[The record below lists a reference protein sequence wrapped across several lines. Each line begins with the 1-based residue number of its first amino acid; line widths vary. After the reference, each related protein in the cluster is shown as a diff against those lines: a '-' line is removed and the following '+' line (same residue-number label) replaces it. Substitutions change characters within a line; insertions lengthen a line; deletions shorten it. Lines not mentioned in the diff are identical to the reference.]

1 MKALLL
7 FIGILF
13 CFKIN
18 AQDAIEYK
26 TPPKTIMDLAIAK
39 PSPSVSVNDKG
50 DFMLIIERSA
60 MPTVEEL
67 AQPELRIAGL
77 RINPN
82 NFAPSRSTYGI
93 GLSLGYGANGQGSIP
108 ANTPLLFEIEVIS
121 AK

>member
-1 MKALLL
+1 MKKFLL

-26 TPPKTIMDLAIAK
+26 TPPTTIMNLATAK

-60 MPTVEEL
+60 MPTVEVL
-67 AQPELRIAGL
+67 ACL
-77 RINPN
+77 
-82 NFAPSRSTYGI
+82 
-93 GLSLGYGANGQGSIP
+93 
-108 ANTPLLFEIEVIS
+108 
-121 AK
+121 